1 MNIGVKL
8 SRLKQEDFIWIV
20 YAFIVLAALYSNNLE
35 RDYYTKHERNA
46 FYKQKAINITVLVI
60 AFFIYL
66 YFVVIITDDLSHM
79 EQNFQDKDYLIT
91 LVRLVGAILFLLG
104 GAIQLVIEVIQT
116 EPDEIGF
123 I

>member
-8 SRLKQEDFIWIV
+8 NRLNQEDFIWII

-35 RDYYTKHERNA
+35 RDYYTKHEKKA
-46 FYKQKAINITVLVI
+46 FYKQKAINVTILVI

-66 YFVVIITDDLSHM
+66 YFVIIITDDLNHM
-79 EQNFQDKDYLIT
+79 EKNFQNKDYLIN
-91 LVRLVGAILFLLG
+91 LARLVGAILFLVG
-104 GAIQLVIEVIQT
+104 GAIQVVIEAIQS